1 MERVIER
8 FLLVLDQN
16 REGPVVIGK
25 NVCILSREEQMA
37 NTFLKHEKVTALF
50 SFSFSALEPIK
61 SSENIFNQWFW
72 WILLSPSK

>member
-16 REGPVVIGK
+16 REGPAVIGK

-37 NTFLKHEKVTALF
+37 N
-50 SFSFSALEPIK
+50 
-61 SSENIFNQWFW
+61 IF
-72 WILLSPSK
+72 